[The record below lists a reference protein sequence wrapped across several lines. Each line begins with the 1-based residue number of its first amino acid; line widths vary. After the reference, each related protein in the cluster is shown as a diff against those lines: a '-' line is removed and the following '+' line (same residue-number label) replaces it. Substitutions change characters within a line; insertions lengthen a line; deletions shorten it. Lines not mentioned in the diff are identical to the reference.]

1 MLGLLDP
8 VRAAPVR
15 GTNGTPNE
23 IRMTWKSR
31 PRRSLLF
38 VPGND
43 VRKLDRADTA
53 CADTVVLDLEDAVA
67 ASEKERAREEV
78 SNRIRGAAFAAS
90 EVAVRINAPGTRDF
104 EADVES
110 VVSAGARLLMI
121 PKAESALG
129 MAAVSEAV
137 SKIERSG
144 DGGSVRFLAL
154 VESAR
159 GIAQLQSIGPGSSRL
174 EGLCFGNAD
183 FALDMSLPD
192 GDPSSGVVYQARCN
206 LAIAA
211 VAARVSP
218 IDGVCLSVKD
228 DAAFRAE
235 ASEAARLGFHGK
247 LCIHP
252 SQVPLANEIFSP
264 SEGQIATARRIVEA
278 WNAATI
284 RGQGV
289 FSLDGKMI
297 DAPLVE
303 VQKQV
308 LERARGLEEL
318 PESRSEATESVSCDK
333 TTSAS

>member
-1 MLGLLDP
+1 MNW
-8 VRAAPVR
+8 R
-15 GTNGTPNE
+15 
-23 IRMTWKSR
+23 SR

-43 VRKLDRADTA
+43 GRKLDRAEKA
-53 CADTVVLDLEDAVA
+53 SADTVVLDLEDAVA
-67 ASEKERAREEV
+67 PSEKERAREEV
-78 SNRIRGAAFAAS
+78 ASRIQGAAFAAS
-90 EVAVRINAPGTRDF
+90 EVAVRINAPGSPDF
-104 EADVES
+104 QADLVS
-110 VVSAGARLLMI
+110 VVPSGARLLLI
-121 PKAESALG
+121 PKVESALEF
-129 MAAVSEAV
+129 AAVAEAV
-137 SKIERSG
+137 SQLEESA
-144 DGGSVRFLAL
+144 DAGSVRLLAL

-159 GIAQLQSIGPGSSRL
+159 GVANLASIGQGSSRL

-183 FALDMSLPD
+183 FALDMGLPD
-192 GDPSSGVVYQARCN
+192 GDPSSGVVYQSRCN

-228 DAAFRAE
+228 GDAFRAE
-235 ASEAARLGFHGK
+235 ATEAVRLGFHGK

-264 SEGQIATARRIVEA
+264 SEGQIAAARRIVEA
-278 WNAATI
+278 WDAAAI
-284 RGQGV
+284 RGKGV

-308 LERARGLEEL
+308 LERARCLDGLA
-318 PESRSEATESVSCDK
+318 ESTTEATESV
-333 TTSAS
+333 